1 MKSAKF
7 SGFFTPS
14 PPSPKLTQPPLLNLL
29 LGYPTQCRRHL
40 YMAPKQTFL
49 LAYAPLNFDLY
60 GVVAAMRAGEK
71 KRGSCRVFS
80 SRHGLGRS
88 RARSSIYASK
98 WCNFEK
104 LQRLEITIFG
114 WQTSSAEGL
123 QQQPEIKAC
132 SRWLA
137 FSFGGG
143 VDRPSIIYGQG
154 FPTT

>member
-1 MKSAKF
+1 MNYELKVHEVHGGKMN
-7 SGFFTPS
+7 
-14 PPSPKLTQPPLLNLL
+14 LNLKEVHFKKNFHN
-29 LGYPTQCRRHL
+29 P
-40 YMAPKQTFL
+40 APKQTFL